1 MSTADAAYAMG
12 NADAPPAVTGAHVRA
27 SVPDP
32 SRQVGDLVERESGSI
47 LKYFLRRTASPEDAA
62 DLLGET
68 LLIVWRRERSIPDDE
83 TASRMWMYGI
93 ARKVLSGQH
102 RSARRRTAL
111 TQRLGEELAALH
123 PPARD
128 DVGAEVRAALRLLR
142 ATDQEIIRLHYWDGF
157 SLAEIAELLGARE
170 GTVRSRHAR
179 ARAKLRAHLGAV
191 DGEVKR

>member
-1 MSTADAAYAMG
+1 MG
-12 NADAPPAVTGAHVRA
+12 NADARAATGARARA
-27 SVPDP
+27 SERDT
-32 SRQVGDLVERESGSI
+32 SRQVGDLVERESAAI

-83 TASRMWMYGI
+83 NASRMWMCGV

-111 TQRLGEELAALH
+111 TQRLGEELASMH
-123 PPARD
+123 PPADTD
-128 DVGAEVRAALRLLR
+128 DVGAEVRESLRILPV
-142 ATDQEIIRLHYWDGF
+142 TDQEIIRLHYWDGF
-157 SLAEIAELLGARE
+157 SLAEIAELLGMRE

-179 ARAKLRAHLGAV
+179 ARAKLRAHLRMH
-191 DGEVKR
+191 DDSDPRQ